1 MASAASDRGLA
12 PLNTQVLI
20 SGSARRCARAAR
32 PYELPRVLAVPVVRF
47 LGSAVSCDTTPDHR
61 RNGPLPASR
70 LESKPMPPAQLTPI
84 AHLASHVDPAGE
96 PTRANVEGVIDN
108 V

>member
-20 SGSARRCARAAR
+20 AVSTRRSTRASR
-32 PYELPRVLAVPVVRF
+32 LFELPRVLAVPVVRF

-61 RNGPLPASR
+61 RNGPLPASAFR
-70 LESKPMPPAQLTPI
+70 VE
-84 AHLASHVDPAGE
+84 AHATSTTDADRASGQPRRPG
-96 PTRANVEGVIDN
+96 R
-108 V
+108 